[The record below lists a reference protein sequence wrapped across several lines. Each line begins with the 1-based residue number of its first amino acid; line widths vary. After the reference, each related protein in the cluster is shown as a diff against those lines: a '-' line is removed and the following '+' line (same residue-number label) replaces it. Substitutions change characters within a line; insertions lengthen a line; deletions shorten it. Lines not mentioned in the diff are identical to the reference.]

1 MTLRKVVE
9 INEEKSIFQLFYL
22 KEDEDQNVDVEE
34 VEKIDY
40 GEIEKRLEQGE
51 SVFIVPKHEQ
61 KLNTSKGAREKTE
74 KLWYFSHV

>member
-51 SVFIVPKHEQ
+51 SVFIVPKHKQ
-61 KLNTSKGAREKTE
+61 KLNTSMVAQEKTE